1 MRKCRRD
8 GERQCRNCWITMSE
22 PAELTTLELLN
33 SIREIAAELMAIA
46 DELELRMMQEAGS
59 Q

>member
-1 MRKCRRD
+1 MRKSRRD
-8 GERQCRNCWITMSE
+8 GERQCRNCLITMSE

-33 SIREIAAELMAIA
+33 SIREVTAELMAIV
-46 DELELRMMQEAGS
+46 DELELRMMQESGS